1 MRAPETA
8 AAALLAETRAYGI
21 QLVAEGGRLRI
32 GAPEGALSAALRAKI
47 IANKPEILALLR
59 GEREDSATAYERAVR
74 AWRAEYVTHLAR
86 GRGYPEDLVRIAV
99 ARVGRQP
106 IRHGFTVGKE
116 ILSIEVGEG
125 CEVRIHRTPQDWC
138 VNDEGGE

>member
-1 MRAPETA
+1 VKVPGTA

-32 GAPEGALSAALRAKI
+32 GAPEGALSPALRAKI

-59 GEREDSATAYERAVR
+59 GETEDSATAYERDVR
-74 AWRAEYVTHLAR
+74 AWRENFVTHLAR
-86 GRGYPEDLVRIAV
+86 GRGYPEELVRIAV
-99 ARVGRQP
+99 ALIGRQP

-116 ILSIEVGEG
+116 ILSLEVGEG
-125 CEVRIHRTPQDWC
+125 CEVRIHRTPQAWC
-138 VNDEGGE
+138 VDDEGG